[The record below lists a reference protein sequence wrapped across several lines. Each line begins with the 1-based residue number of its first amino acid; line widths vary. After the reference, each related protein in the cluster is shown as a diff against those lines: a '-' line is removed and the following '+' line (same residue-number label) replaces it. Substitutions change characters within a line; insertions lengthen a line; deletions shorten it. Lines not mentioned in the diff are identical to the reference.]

1 MVFANFKTL
10 EIHLQ
15 GIHNLSSK
23 EYYIKHSNQ
32 ARCNICQIKT
42 EFCNLEFGFY
52 KYCKEHAN
60 SNDYNI
66 CKICGEPR
74 ETTRSFQ
81 FHINDHIKRGDIK
94 STEEYYLSHL
104 GKQAYCLCGSP
115 IKFSGYLIRPYS
127 EHCSTGCA
135 SRSSRESIAEKL
147 FAERGVRNVANLPE
161 TTEKK
166 IKTCQER
173 YEKDNPFQV
182 DEFKEKSEQTKQ
194 ERFGDDYKKVISI
207 LQQESMLKSYGV
219 KSPAQVVDIKN
230 QMVATYNLNYPIGSE
245 KRDDVVRRRSLGL
258 KKFWATN
265 LVQITKDRRSKFYTR
280 LQEFCRKHEYSFS
293 LSKEEYVNC
302 TNINIT
308 CNVCK
313 QQYSEKLPETI
324 SVVYPRC
331 PTCYP
336 VYKSTLERDILRWF
350 TTLVNPADLILNS
363 KHLLGERKELDIYH
377 QTLKVAL
384 EANGTYWHSDK
395 FCDELYHIKKT
406 KLGLEQGIRVY
417 QITENDWWHKMD
429 VTKSLITQRLFKEY
443 EKVDCIIGNIEDDRL
458 RKFVDKNSLLNFETD
473 YDMPFSILKDGTVI
487 AVGSFKITYDDL
499 TLNNFC
505 MNHRFQSYD
514 VVDTI
519 VVFAKAL
526 GCFKNLF
533 VNEPIAMCPDYRD
546 SLFLKHNFEYVG
558 ATNPQVIIIDRF
570 GFVEHA
576 KVGSVQTYDC
586 GNHKFSLILK

>member
-1 MVFANFKTL
+1 
-10 EIHLQ
+10 
-15 GIHNLSSK
+15 
-23 EYYIKHSNQ
+23 
-32 ARCNICQIKT
+32 
-42 EFCNLEFGFY
+42 
-52 KYCKEHAN
+52 
-60 SNDYNI
+60 
-66 CKICGEPR
+66 
-74 ETTRSFQ
+74 
-81 FHINDHIKRGDIK
+81 
-94 STEEYYLSHL
+94 
-104 GKQAYCLCGSP
+104 
-115 IKFSGYLIRPYS
+115 
-127 EHCSTGCA
+127 
-135 SRSSRESIAEKL
+135 
-147 FAERGVRNVANLPE
+147 
-161 TTEKK
+161 
-166 IKTCQER
+166 
-173 YEKDNPFQV
+173 
-182 DEFKEKSEQTKQ
+182 
-194 ERFGDDYKKVISI
+194 
-207 LQQESMLKSYGV
+207 
-219 KSPAQVVDIKN
+219 
-230 QMVATYNLNYPIGSE
+230 
-245 KRDDVVRRRSLGL
+245 
-258 KKFWATN
+258 
-265 LVQITKDRRSKFYTR
+265 
-280 LQEFCRKHEYSFS
+280 